1 MFSLL
6 ICSITCVIYFL
17 DVIYSNWH
25 HARQFHVSSD
35 TEYFVFWFF
44 FFFRGGV
51 LEPEGTVEIKF
62 RKKDQV
68 VLMRRIDPECRSI
81 VDKMAASNLTKE
93 DKTSKN

>member
-1 MFSLL
+1 M
-6 ICSITCVIYFL
+6 
-17 DVIYSNWH
+17 
-25 HARQFHVSSD
+25 
-35 TEYFVFWFF
+35 
-44 FFFRGGV
+44 

-81 VDKMAASNLTKE
+81 IDKMGASNLTKE